1 MKKKLLIGGGAV
13 ATAAIAAAVAFA
25 APGQMSK
32 ADTNGDGSLSKL
44 EVTAMA
50 NTHFTKMD
58 VNADGQINAVDREA
72 KHKAKFGEIDTDKNG
87 SISETEFTAAHAA
100 RMAERGERGEGKM
113 RGHHEGRGHH
123 GEGKGHRGGGGM
135 KMLKMAD
142 ANGDKTITKAEMT
155 AAVDAHFAKANTN
168 KDGQISS
175 AEHDAMRSAMRERM
189 KAAAAN

>member
-1 MKKKLLIGGGAV
+1 MKKKILIGGGAI

-25 APGQMSK
+25 APGQMGK
-32 ADTNGDGSLSKL
+32 ADTNGDGSLSKA

-50 NTHFTKMD
+50 NTHFAKMD
-58 VNADGQINAVDREA
+58 VNADGQINAADREA
-72 KHKAKFGEIDTDKNG
+72 RQKAKFGEIDTDKNG
-87 SISETEFTAAHAA
+87 SISEAEFTAAHAA
-100 RMAERGERGEGKM
+100 RISERGERGEGKM
-113 RGHHEGRGHH
+113 RGYHDGRSHH
-123 GEGKGHRGGGGM
+123 GMGKGHHGGGM

-155 AAVDAHFAKANTN
+155 AAVDAHFAKADTN

-189 KAAAAN
+189 KAAATN

>member
-1 MKKKLLIGGGAV
+1 MKKKLFIGGGAV

-25 APGQMSK
+25 APGQMGK
-32 ADTNGDGSLSKL
+32 ADTNGDGLLSKA

-58 VNADGQINAVDREA
+58 VNADGQINAADREA
-72 KHKAKFGEIDTDKNG
+72 KQKAKFGEMDTDKNG
-87 SISETEFTAAHAA
+87 NISEAEFTAAHAA

-113 RGHHEGRGHH
+113 GRHHQGRGHH
-123 GEGKGHRGGGGM
+123 GAGKGRHGGGM

-155 AAVDAHFAKANTN
+155 AAVDAHFAKADTN
-168 KDGQISS
+168 KDGQISN

-189 KAAAAN
+189 KAAATN

>member
-1 MKKKLLIGGGAV
+1 MKKQFLIGGGAV

-25 APGQMSK
+25 APGQMGQ
-32 ADTNGDGSLSKL
+32 ADTNGDGSLSKA

-50 NTHFTKMD
+50 STHFTKMD
-58 VNADGQINAVDREA
+58 VNADGLINAADREA

-87 SISETEFTAAHAA
+87 SISEAEFTAAHAA

-123 GEGKGHRGGGGM
+123 GMGKGHHGGGM

-155 AAVDAHFAKANTN
+155 AAVEAHFAKADTN
-168 KDGQISS
+168 KDGLISS

-189 KAAAAN
+189 KAAATN

>member
-1 MKKKLLIGGGAV
+1 MKKQFLIGGGAV

-25 APGQMSK
+25 APGQMGQ
-32 ADTNGDGSLSKL
+32 ADTNGDGSLSKA

-50 NTHFTKMD
+50 STHFTKMD
-58 VNADGQINAVDREA
+58 VNADGLINAADREA

-87 SISETEFTAAHAA
+87 SISEAEFTAAHAA

-123 GEGKGHRGGGGM
+123 GMGKGHHGGGM

-155 AAVDAHFAKANTN
+155 AAVDAHFAKADTN
-168 KDGQISS
+168 KDGLISS

-189 KAAAAN
+189 KAAATN

>member
-50 NTHFTKMD
+50 NTPFTKMD
-58 VNADGQINAVDREA
+58 VNADGQINAADREA
-72 KHKAKFGEIDTDKNG
+72 KQKAKFGEIDTDKNG
-87 SISETEFTAAHAA
+87 SISEAEFTAAHAA

-113 RGHHEGRGHH
+113 RGHREGRGHH
-123 GEGKGHRGGGGM
+123 GMGKGHHGGGM

-155 AAVDAHFAKANTN
+155 AAVDAHFAKADSN

-189 KAAAAN
+189 KAAATN